1 MTQSAAAIDE
11 YSRAEEIAN
20 SGSHAVGLVLSIV
33 ALTMMLLVSV
43 QAADPWRIVAS
54 SVYGTSLIVL
64 FLASTLYHAWPRQP
78 VKQWLKLFD
87 HCAIYFLIAG
97 SYTPFLLVSMRD
109 WVGWSLF
116 AAIWTLALLGVVFKL
131 WLRHRY
137 EVISLASYLL
147 MGWLAV
153 LAVPRLA
160 GALGSDGMI
169 WLVAGGVSYTVGALF
184 YLLDRMPF
192 NHAVWHLFVLAG
204 GVCHFLAVQYY
215 VLPAGT

>member
-1 MTQSAAAIDE
+1 MTHSTAAIGE

-20 SGSHAVGLVLSIV
+20 SSSHAVGLVLSIV
-33 ALTMMLLVSV
+33 ALPTMLLVSV

-64 FLASTLYHAWPRQP
+64 FLASTLYHAWPHEP

-109 WVGWSLF
+109 WVGWTLF
-116 AAIWTLALLGVVFKL
+116 AAIWTLALLGVIFKL

-137 EVISLASYLL
+137 EVFSLASYLL

-153 LAVPRLA
+153 IALPRLTDA
-160 GALGSDGMI
+160 VGSDGMI
-169 WLVAGGVSYTVGALF
+169 WLVAGGISYSVGALF
-184 YLLDRMPF
+184 FMLDRMPF

-204 GVCHFLAVQYY
+204 GVCHFFAVRYY
-215 VLPAGT
+215 VLPLGA